1 LNRREQK
8 STAIALTH
16 LHGGCFI
23 IAGSFVLRYTKNMS
37 KKKRL
42 IIGII
47 AFVIIA
53 GGIGAAFTTGRLYV
67 GIKQPNEQILKQ
79 QIICNQ
85 TIVNKFNTMKSSD
98 KFNDTAKAIASV
110 KDEVI
115 KRAGYENDP
124 TCMYIKLYSEVM
136 ELKKD
141 EAKKTYLK
149 LEELIGKGQF
159 INSNLQGMVDMSS
172 LKSVINSN
180 ETEKAHLY
188 GEG

>member
-1 LNRREQK
+1 
-8 STAIALTH
+8 
-16 LHGGCFI
+16 
-23 IAGSFVLRYTKNMS
+23 MS

-47 AFVIIA
+47 
-53 GGIGAAFTTGRLYV
+53 V